1 MVTTTRLLTA
11 ADLWELEA
19 ERRAAA
25 SSDRRFELVDG
36 ELIEIAPASGLHG
49 IIAGEIGSILRNFIR
64 QHNLGY
70 SFAAETGF
78 LLARDPDVVR
88 APDAAFVA
96 WANVPDPLPQGFWPL
111 APDLAV
117 EVVSPGDSA
126 VDVQRRVGDF
136 LKAGTRLVWVIYP
149 DTLSATVFH
158 PGGEARVLN
167 REGALDGEDVLPG
180 LRVPLADLVP
190 PPRPAQP

>member
-11 ADLWELEA
+11 ADFWELEA
-19 ERRAAA
+19 ERQAAA

-36 ELIEIAPASGLHG
+36 ELIEMTPASGLHG
-49 IIAGEIGSILRNFIR
+49 IIAMRIGTILGNFVFE
-64 QHNLGY
+64 HKLGHVM
-70 SFAAETGF
+70 AAETGF

-126 VDVQRRVGDF
+126 ADVQRRVGDF
-136 LKAGTRLVWVIYP
+136 LQAGTRLVWVIYP

-167 REGALDGEDVLPG
+167 REAVLDGEAVLPG
-180 LRVPLADLVP
+180 LRIPLADLVP